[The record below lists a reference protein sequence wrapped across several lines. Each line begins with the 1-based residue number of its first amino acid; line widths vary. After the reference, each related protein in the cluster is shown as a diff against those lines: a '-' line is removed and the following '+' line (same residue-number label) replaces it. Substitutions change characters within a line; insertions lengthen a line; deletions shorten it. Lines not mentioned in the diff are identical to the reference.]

1 MKRRE
6 DVSGEGYA
14 PTRIYGGGHV
24 LGEVA
29 LWGRV
34 IEHEKG
40 YRATCAYPYRLHM
53 DAPVPMPGFPRSAV
67 KERLARALSAAYGC
81 EVVT

>member
-6 DVSGEGYA
+6 DVSGEVYA
-14 PTRIYGGGHV
+14 PTMYARGYV

-53 DAPVPMPGFPRSAV
+53 EAPAPMPGFPRSAV
-67 KERLARALSAAYGC
+67 NVRLARALSAAYGC